1 MHTTPICVI
10 RLSATPS
17 EDSVELL
24 SDMADALPPLERQ
37 PSASTLSTAP
47 TRSQSY
53 NGRKKTE
60 GMERLATRRTLER
73 YETRPTQ
80 DASDVLDLPY
90 GILNDN
96 ADMQEYLEETTTG
109 VIPKRTVSRVT
120 GKFEDHE
127 LVTFTINDPENP
139 KNWSKAYKWYCT
151 MSVAFTCFVVAFC
164 SAVITADLEGPSE
177 DFHVSTEV
185 SLLTI
190 TVFVIGFGV
199 GKPERPRFIAII
211 T

>member
-1 MHTTPICVI
+1 MANKLSPRE
-10 RLSATPS
+10 RL
-17 EDSVELL
+17 
-24 SDMADALPPLERQ
+24 

-47 TRSQSY
+47 TRSQSH
-53 NGRKKTE
+53 NGRENTE
-60 GMERLATRRTLER
+60 GMERLPTRRTIER

-96 ADMQEYLEETTTG
+96 ADMEEYLEETTTG
-109 VIPKRTVSRVT
+109 VIPKRIVSRVT
-120 GKFEDHE
+120 GNLEDYE

-151 MSVAFTCFVVAFC
+151 MSVALTCFVVAFC
-164 SAVITADLEGPSE
+164 SAVITADLEGPSRT
-177 DFHVSTEV
+177 FHVSTEV

-199 GKPERPRFIAII
+199 GEP
-211 T
+211 

>member
-1 MHTTPICVI
+1 M
-10 RLSATPS
+10 
-17 EDSVELL
+17 
-24 SDMADALPPLERQ
+24 
-37 PSASTLSTAP
+37 
-47 TRSQSY
+47 
-53 NGRKKTE
+53 G
-60 GMERLATRRTLER
+60 RLATRHTLER
-73 YETRPTQ
+73 YGTRPTQ

-109 VIPKRTVSRVT
+109 VIPKRTVSRAT

-151 MSVAFTCFVVAFC
+151 MSVAITCFVVAFC
-164 SAVITADLEGPSE
+164 SAVITADLEGPSR

-199 GKPERPRFIAII
+199 GKP
-211 T
+211 